1 MINENYDKID
11 GKYAKNEANY
21 YHYTSTEAFHK
32 IVNSLINGQ
41 GLKGSFYD
49 ARLDHTYGGKVS
61 NEVCLVRSDRVP
73 DRMKNL
79 ALSGNIGDI
88 KFTFKEDKL
97 QNMFG
102 KIRPIQEFPIQD
114 RLFVEKDLN
123 SIWEKMSMTP
133 PVAQK
138 TYDNLRKNYKKMS
151 EEEFNNGLKKLAIFC
166 SNKGFI
172 ALAKRDF
179 KIFKDGKV
187 SEHMESRVR
196 VPEGKFI
203 TLDLIDKIMIPDY
216 LKDDKSVLTDIQK
229 LRSKEFNGIVFYHCK
244 YPKDPDEVEK
254 RKQQEREIH
263 KKEILKS

>member
-1 MINENYDKID
+1 MEN
-11 GKYAKNEANY
+11 
-21 YHYTSTEAFHK
+21 
-32 IVNSLINGQ
+32 
-41 GLKGSFYD
+41 
-49 ARLDHTYGGKVS
+49 
-61 NEVCLVRSDRVP
+61 LV
-73 DRMKNL
+73 
-79 ALSGNIGDI
+79 LSGNVGDV

-97 QNMFG
+97 QNIFG

-123 SIWEKMSMTP
+123 DIWKKMSMTP
-133 PVAQK
+133 PIAQK

-172 ALAKRDF
+172 DLAKRDF
-179 KIFKDGKV
+179 KTFKDGREP
-187 SEHMESRVR
+187 EHMESRVR

-216 LKDDKSVLTDIQK
+216 LKDDKNVITDVQK
-229 LRSKEFNGIVFYHCK
+229 LRARGFNGIVFYHCK

-254 RKQQEREIH
+254 KKTTRKRN
-263 KKEILKS
+263 S